1 MAKKNL
7 RGRQMNVYASTKSD
21 PICKWRAVSVNN
33 LIEIVG
39 WLPKKPMSKEAFR
52 SYMQNHFDGD
62 FFHTAYQLACQMAL
76 YYEDDEQYIPRFD
89 HVPSETEALEYLT
102 KWMSRYYVPNPF
114 TKRGFINIPPMC
126 LVNAIVDYMNDHP
139 NKPNLAT
146 AGAALFGGEMGNISS
161 VKSML
166 NSFARV
172 LEIDKNNDITI
183 LVDNHGTIEANVNRD
198 DKKAFF
204 ENFN

>member
-1 MAKKNL
+1 MANENL
-7 RGRQMNVYASTKSD
+7 SGRQMNVYAATKSD

-39 WLPKKPMSKEAFR
+39 WLPKKPMSKESFR
-52 SYMQNHFDGD
+52 HYMRSHFKGD

-89 HVPSETEALEYLT
+89 HIPSETEALAYLI

-114 TKRGFINIPPMC
+114 TKRGFINIPPMN
-126 LVNAIVDYMNDHP
+126 LVNAIIDYMNDHP

-146 AGAALFGGEMGNISS
+146 AGAALFGGEMGNLSN

-166 NSFARV
+166 NSFSQV
-172 LEIDKNNDITI
+172 IEIDKNNDITI
-183 LVDNHGTIEANVNRD
+183 LLNKHESIEVNVNRN

-204 ENFN
+204 EHFN

>member
-1 MAKKNL
+1 MAKGNL
-7 RGRQMNVYASTKSD
+7 SGRQMNVYAATKSD

-39 WLPKKPMSKEAFR
+39 WLPKKPMSKESFR
-52 SYMQNHFDGD
+52 YYMQSHFEGD

-89 HVPSETEALEYLT
+89 HIPSEKEALEYLT
-102 KWMSRYYVPNPF
+102 MWMSRYYVPNPF
-114 TKRGFINIPPMC
+114 TKRGFINVPPMN

-146 AGAALFGGEMGNISS
+146 AGAALFGGEMGNLSN

-166 NSFARV
+166 NSFSSV
-172 LEIDKNNDITI
+172 IEIDKNNDITI
-183 LVDNHGTIEANVNRD
+183 LVNKHDSIEVNVNRD

-204 ENFN
+204 EHFN

>member
-1 MAKKNL
+1 MAKENSS
-7 RGRQMNVYASTKSD
+7 GRQMNVYAATKSD

-33 LIEIVG
+33 LIEIVT
-39 WLPKKPMSKEAFR
+39 WLPKQAMSKESFR
-52 SYMQNHFDGD
+52 FYMQNHFEGD

-76 YYEDDEQYIPRFD
+76 YYEDEEQYIPRFD
-89 HVPSETEALEYLT
+89 HIPSQTEALAYLN

-114 TKRGFINIPPMC
+114 TKRGFINIPPMNF
-126 LVNAIVDYMNDHP
+126 VNAIVDYMNDHP

-146 AGAALFGGEMGNISS
+146 AGAALFGGEMGNLSN

-166 NSFARV
+166 NSFSQV
-172 LEIDKNNDITI
+172 IKIDKNNDITI
-183 LVDNHGTIEANVNRD
+183 LANKHDPIEVNVNRN

-204 ENFN
+204 EHFN